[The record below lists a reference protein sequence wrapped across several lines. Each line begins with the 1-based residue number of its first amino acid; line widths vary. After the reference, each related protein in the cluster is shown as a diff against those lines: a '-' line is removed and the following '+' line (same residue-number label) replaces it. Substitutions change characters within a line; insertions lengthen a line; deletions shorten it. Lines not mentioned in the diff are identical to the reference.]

1 MSIMHFARTAFGHG
15 LSVQPVNRFFSLCS
29 GGGAPRFD
37 QSSAFAHHR
46 DNETALLELSDS
58 LPPRP
63 VTYDDLD
70 EGIVICGSNSPGG
83 D

>member
-1 MSIMHFARTAFGHG
+1 MGFLFNPSIVFLACA
-15 LSVQPVNRFFSLCS
+15 LE
-29 GGGAPRFD
+29 GGTPRFN
-37 QSSAFAHHR
+37 QSGAFAHHR